1 MLSKKHVL
9 ISGCNGGIGI
19 EILKLLV
26 KNGAKISIS
35 YHKNRDQIDN
45 FLAENKE
52 DTKNIQVYQA
62 DLTNDN
68 DLDVMLNSVLKDQP
82 VDIFIHLPTHPYVH
96 KDLMKTTWD
105 DIQNHINLQAKSF
118 FNISK
123 HLVPD
128 MKLKK
133 HGVLVNILTSY
144 VIGKPPNGVG
154 DYVVGKYSLLGLTKS
169 MAVELGKFGIRV
181 NSISPSM
188 VNSPLTDKLPSKLK
202 EITKSQ
208 IPLESR
214 LAEPTE
220 VAGVA
225 LFLCSEYANYVNGE
239 NILVTGGSSMN

>member
-144 VIGKPPNGVG
+144 VVGKPPNGVG
-154 DYVVGKYSLLGLTKS
+154 DYVIGKYSLLGLTRS

-202 EITKSQ
+202 EMTKSQ

>member
-1 MLSKKHVL
+1 LLSKKHVL

-26 KNGAKISIS
+26 KNKAKISIS
-35 YHKNRDQIDN
+35 YHKNRNQIDN

-52 DTKNIQVYQA
+52 YAKNIQVYQA

-68 DLDVMLNSVLKDQP
+68 ELDVMLKSVLKDQP
-82 VDIFIHLPTHPYVH
+82 VDIFIHLPTYPYVH
-96 KDLMKTTWD
+96 KDLMKTTWQ
-105 DIQNHINLQAKSF
+105 DIQDHINLQTKSF

-133 HGVLVNILTSY
+133 HGVIISILTSY
-144 VIGKPPNGVG
+144 VIGKPPNGVS

-181 NSISPSM
+181 NSVSPSM
-188 VNSPLTDKLPSKLK
+188 VNTPLTDKLPSKLK
-202 EITKSQ
+202 EMTKSQ
-208 IPLESR
+208 IPLENR
-214 LAEPTE
+214 LAEPRE
-220 VAGVA
+220 IAGVV
-225 LFLCSEYANYVNGE
+225 LFLCSEYANYMSGD
-239 NILVTGGSSMN
+239 NILVTGGSTMN

>member
-1 MLSKKHVL
+1 MLNKKHVL
-9 ISGCNGGIGI
+9 ITGCNGGIGI

-26 KNGAKISIS
+26 KNKAKISIS
-35 YHKNRDQIDN
+35 YHKNRNQIDH

-52 DTKNIQVYQA
+52 YDKNIQVYQA

-68 DLDVMLNSVLKDQP
+68 ELDTMLNSILNDQSI
-82 VDIFIHLPTHPYVH
+82 DIFIHLPTHPYVH
-96 KDLMKTTWD
+96 KDLMKTTWQ

-123 HLVPD
+123 HSVPN

-133 HGVLVNILTSY
+133 HGVIINILTSY
-144 VIGKPPNGVG
+144 VVGKPPSGVS
-154 DYVVGKYSLLGLTKS
+154 DYLVGKYSLLGLTKS

-188 VNSPLTDKLPSKLK
+188 VNTPLIDKLPSKLK
-202 EITKSQ
+202 EMTKSQ

-214 LAEPTE
+214 LAEPME
-220 VAGVA
+220 IAGVV
-225 LFLCSEYANYVNGE
+225 LFLCSEYASYINGD
-239 NILVTGGSSMN
+239 NILVTGGSSMT

>member
-1 MLSKKHVL
+1 MLSGKHVF
-9 ISGCNGGIGI
+9 ITGCNGGIGI
-19 EILKLLV
+19 EILRLLV
-26 KNGAKISIS
+26 KNKAKISLC
-35 YHKNRDQIDN
+35 YHKNRNQIDD

-52 DTKNIQVYQA
+52 YSKNIHSYQA

-68 DLDVMLNSVLKDQP
+68 ELDILLDTILKDQS
-82 VDIFIHLPTHPYVH
+82 VDIFIHLPTFPYVH
-96 KDLMKTTWD
+96 KDLMKTTWQ
-105 DIQNHINLQAKSF
+105 DIQNHINLQTKSF

-128 MKLKK
+128 MKSKK
-133 HGVLVNILTSY
+133 YGVIISILTSY
-144 VIGKPPNGVG
+144 VVGKPPNGIC

-188 VNSPLTDKLPSKLK
+188 VNTPLTDKLPSKLK
-202 EITKSQ
+202 EMTKSQ

-220 VAGVA
+220 IAGVV
-225 LFLCSEYANYVNGE
+225 LFLCSEHANYISGD
-239 NILVTGGSSMN
+239 NILVTGGSTMN

>member
-1 MLSKKHVL
+1 LLSEKHVL

-26 KNGAKISIS
+26 KNGAKISMS

-45 FLAENKE
+45 FLDENKE
-52 DTKNIQVYQA
+52 YTKNIEVYQA

-68 DLDVMLNSVLKDQP
+68 DLDTMLNSVLKKQP
-82 VDIFIHLPTHPYVH
+82 VDIFIHLPTHPYEH
-96 KDLMKTTWD
+96 KDLMKTTWH

-123 HLVPD
+123 QLVPY

-133 HGVLVNILTSY
+133 RGVLVNILTSY
-144 VIGKPPNGVG
+144 VVGKPPNGVS

-202 EITKSQ
+202 EMTKSQ
-208 IPLESR
+208 IPLENR
-214 LAEPTE
+214 LAESTE
-220 VAGVA
+220 IAGVT
-225 LFLCSEYANYVNGE
+225 LFLCSKYANYINGE
-239 NILVTGGSSMN
+239 NILVTGGYSMH

>member
-52 DTKNIQVYQA
+52 DAKNIQVYQA

-144 VIGKPPNGVG
+144 VVGKPPNGVSEIG
-154 DYVVGKYSLLGLTKS
+154 RASCR
-169 MAVELGKFGIRV
+169 ERV
-181 NSISPSM
+181 
-188 VNSPLTDKLPSKLK
+188 
-202 EITKSQ
+202 
-208 IPLESR
+208 
-214 LAEPTE
+214 
-220 VAGVA
+220 
-225 LFLCSEYANYVNGE
+225 
-239 NILVTGGSSMN
+239 

>member
-45 FLAENKE
+45 FLDKNKE
-52 DTKNIQVYQA
+52 NTENIQVYQA

-68 DLDVMLNSVLKDQP
+68 DLDAMLNSVLKDQP

-123 HLVPD
+123 QLVPD

-144 VIGKPPNGVG
+144 VVGKPPSGVS
-154 DYVVGKYSLLGLTKS
+154 DYVIGNESGPICLAASFKKEVHSIYLPIHTKPES
-169 MAVELGKFGIRV
+169 KI
-181 NSISPSM
+181 IS
-188 VNSPLTDKLPSKLK
+188 NKTIYYNTEK
-202 EITKSQ
+202 ESDETITIK
-208 IPLESR
+208 IMNTLIKK
-214 LAEPTE
+214 
-220 VAGVA
+220 
-225 LFLCSEYANYVNGE
+225 
-239 NILVTGGSSMN
+239 IL

>member
-1 MLSKKHVL
+1 MLNKKHVL
-9 ISGCNGGIGI
+9 ITGCNGGIGI

-26 KNGAKISIS
+26 KNNAKISVS
-35 YHKNRDQIDN
+35 YHKNRNQIDR

-52 DTKNIQVYQA
+52 YGKNIQVYQA

-68 DLDVMLNSVLKDQP
+68 ELDTMLNSILNDQSI
-82 VDIFIHLPTHPYVH
+82 DIFIHLPTHPYVH
-96 KDLMKTTWD
+96 KDLMKTTWQ

-123 HLVPD
+123 HSVPN

-133 HGVLVNILTSY
+133 HGVIINILTSY
-144 VIGKPPNGVG
+144 VVGKPPSGVS
-154 DYVVGKYSLLGLTKS
+154 DYLVGKYSLLGLTKS

-188 VNSPLTDKLPSKLK
+188 VNTPLIDKLPSKLK
-202 EITKSQ
+202 EMTKSQ

-214 LAEPTE
+214 LAEPME
-220 VAGVA
+220 IAGVV
-225 LFLCSEYANYVNGE
+225 LFLCSEYASYINGD
-239 NILVTGGSSMN
+239 NILVTGGSSMS

>member
-188 VNSPLTDKLPSKLK
+188 VNSPLTHKLPSKLK
-202 EITKSQ
+202 EMTKSQ
-208 IPLESR
+208 IPLENR

>member
-68 DLDVMLNSVLKDQP
+68 DLDAMLNSVLKDQP

-188 VNSPLTDKLPSKLK
+188 VNSPLTHKLPSKLK
-202 EITKSQ
+202 EMTKSQ
-208 IPLESR
+208 IPLENR

>member
-26 KNGAKISIS
+26 KNNAKISIS

-45 FLAENKE
+45 FLAENK
-52 DTKNIQVYQA
+52 DYFKNIRVYQA

-68 DLDVMLNSVLKDQP
+68 DLDAMLNSVLKDQP
-82 VDIFIHLPTHPYVH
+82 VDIFIHLPTHAYVH

-144 VIGKPPNGVG
+144 VVGKPPSGVS
-154 DYVVGKYSLLGLTKS
+154 DYVIGKYSLLGLTKS

-202 EITKSQ
+202 EMTKSQ

-220 VAGVA
+220 VAGIA
-225 LFLCSEYANYVNGE
+225 LFLCSEHANYINGE

>member
-1 MLSKKHVL
+1 
-9 ISGCNGGIGI
+9 
-19 EILKLLV
+19 
-26 KNGAKISIS
+26 
-35 YHKNRDQIDN
+35 
-45 FLAENKE
+45 
-52 DTKNIQVYQA
+52 
-62 DLTNDN
+62 
-68 DLDVMLNSVLKDQP
+68 
-82 VDIFIHLPTHPYVH
+82 
-96 KDLMKTTWD
+96 
-105 DIQNHINLQAKSF
+105 
-118 FNISK
+118 
-123 HLVPD
+123 
-128 MKLKK
+128 
-133 HGVLVNILTSY
+133 
-144 VIGKPPNGVG
+144 
-154 DYVVGKYSLLGLTKS
+154 

>member
-1 MLSKKHVL
+1 LLSKKHVL

-26 KNGAKISIS
+26 KNKAKISAS
-35 YHKNRDQIDN
+35 YHKNRNQIDN

-52 DTKNIQVYQA
+52 YAKNIQVYQA

-68 DLDVMLNSVLKDQP
+68 DLDSMLNSVLKDQP

-96 KDLMKTTWD
+96 KNFMKTTWH

-123 HLVPD
+123 HLVPN

-133 HGVLVNILTSY
+133 HGVLISILSSY
-144 VIGKPPNGVG
+144 VVGKPPNGVS

-202 EITKSQ
+202 EMTKSQ

-220 VAGVA
+220 IAGVA
-225 LFLCSEYANYVNGE
+225 LFLCSEYANYVSGD